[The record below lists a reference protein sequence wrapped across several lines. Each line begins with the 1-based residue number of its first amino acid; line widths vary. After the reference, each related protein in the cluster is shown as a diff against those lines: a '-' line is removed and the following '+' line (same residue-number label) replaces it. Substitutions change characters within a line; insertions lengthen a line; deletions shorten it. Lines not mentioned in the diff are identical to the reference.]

1 MAAELETFYELVK
14 DIEVAMLVTRR
25 ADGHLQ
31 SRAMA
36 TQKRAAGA
44 DLWFVTA
51 KDTAKVRDLEADP
64 RLNLSYYDNKSREWV
79 SVSGTARL
87 VTDREKIRELYA
99 TDWKIWFQDEGD
111 PRHGTADDPRLLLI
125 GVDIESAVYLEVDKP
140 KPVVL
145 FQIAKGLLTD
155 ATPEL
160 GETHRV
166 TP

>member
-1 MAAELETFYELVK
+1 MATELETFYELVK
-14 DIEVAMLVTRR
+14 DIEVAMMVTRR

-31 SRAMA
+31 ARAMA

-51 KDTAKVRDLEADP
+51 EDTAKVRDLQADP
-64 RLNLSYYDNKSREWV
+64 CLNLSYYDNSSREWV

-87 VTDREKIRELYA
+87 VGDREKIRELYA
-99 TDWKIWFQDEGD
+99 TDWKIWFHDDGD

-125 GVDIESAVYLEVDKP
+125 GVDIQSAVYLEVDKP
-140 KPVVL
+140 RPVVL
-145 FQIAKGLLTD
+145 YEVAKGLLTGG
-155 ATPEL
+155 TPEL

>member
-1 MAAELETFYELVK
+1 MATELETFYELVK
-14 DIEVAMLVTRR
+14 DIEVAMMVTRR

-51 KDTAKVRDLEADP
+51 EDTAKVRDLEADP
-64 RLNLSYYDNKSREWV
+64 HLNLSYYDNGSREWI

-87 VTDREKIRELYA
+87 VGDRDKIRELYA
-99 TDWKIWFQDEGD
+99 TDWKIWFHDDGD

-125 GVDIESAVYLEVDKP
+125 GVDIESAVSLEVDKP
-140 KPVVL
+140 KPIVVYE
-145 FQIAKGLLTD
+145 IAKGLLTGG
-155 ATPEL
+155 TPEL

>member
-1 MAAELETFYELVK
+1 MATELETFYELVK
-14 DIEVAMLVTRR
+14 DIEVAMMVTRR

-31 SRAMA
+31 ARAMA

-51 KDTAKVRDLEADP
+51 EDTAKVRDLQADP
-64 RLNLSYYDNKSREWV
+64 CLNLSYYDNSSREWV

-87 VTDREKIRELYA
+87 VGDREKIRELYA
-99 TDWKIWFQDEGD
+99 MDWKIWFHDDGD
-111 PRHGTADDPRLLLI
+111 PRHGTPEDPRLLLI

-140 KPVVL
+140 RPVVL
-145 FQIAKGLLTD
+145 YEVAKGLLTGG
-155 ATPEL
+155 TPEL